1 VLLHGVGESAVG
13 WRPVQQAL
21 SRAYDVIA
29 LDFPGFGGSARLP
42 ANALPSAVAL
52 ADAVEREMDQRGI
65 GDFHVAGYSLG
76 ARVALELATR
86 GRIRSVIAIAPDGL
100 GTPPER
106 VYQAMALM
114 AGRTMAT
121 LLAPVATLMTA
132 SGPGRSLFF
141 AMERSQPWKLTR
153 QDARQ
158 LLLNFASAPAYEETV
173 LATMFD
179 IPTGL
184 DRITCPVLI
193 MQGTADPLI
202 SMQSPRFL
210 TFIPHAQFRWLYGL
224 SHVPISDDP
233 ELVTRLMLDF
243 LTTTAEERVPRESLP
258 APARRPARPGDVTN
272 TKPRL
277 AAEGLATEPQPGRP
291 AVTGCKTKVWT
302 YDPGGVVAGD
312 RAETSIAGLM
322 LTAGTAI
329 FWPRCSLSGATEK
342 ARQRQ
347 QGWTGAA
354 VGRACAIGCRR
365 RGRRRR
371 RWRELSAGD
380 DSYGLQGGVGRVG

>member
-1 VLLHGVGESAVG
+1 MAPFRRLHCRGEIISYPAGTTSLVRHRAGVGEPLVLLHGVGESAVG
-13 WRPVQQAL
+13 WRPVQEAL

-42 ANALPSAVAL
+42 ADAQPSAVAL
-52 ADAVEREMDQRGI
+52 ANAVEREMDQLGI

-76 ARVALELATR
+76 ARVSLELATR

-100 GTPPER
+100 GTPLER
-106 VYQAMALM
+106 VYQATALM

-141 AMERSQPWKLTR
+141 AMERSRPWKLTR

-158 LLLNFASAPAYEETV
+158 LLLNFANAPAYEETV
-173 LATMFD
+173 LATMVD

-210 TFIPHAQFRWLYGL
+210 TLIPHAQFKWLYGL

-233 ELVTRLMLDF
+233 ELITRLMLDF
-243 LTTTAEERVPRESLP
+243 LNTTAEGRVLRESLP
-258 APARRPARPGDVTN
+258 APA
-272 TKPRL
+272 
-277 AAEGLATEPQPGRP
+277 
-291 AVTGCKTKVWT
+291 
-302 YDPGGVVAGD
+302 
-312 RAETSIAGLM
+312 
-322 LTAGTAI
+322 
-329 FWPRCSLSGATEK
+329 
-342 ARQRQ
+342 
-347 QGWTGAA
+347 
-354 VGRACAIGCRR
+354 
-365 RGRRRR
+365 
-371 RWRELSAGD
+371 
-380 DSYGLQGGVGRVG
+380 

>member
-1 VLLHGVGESAVG
+1 MAPFRRLHCRGEIISYPAGTTSLVRHRAGVGEPLVLLHGVGESAVG
-13 WRPVQQAL
+13 WRPVQEAL

-42 ANALPSAVAL
+42 ADAQPSAVAL
-52 ADAVEREMDQRGI
+52 ADAVEREMDQLGI

-76 ARVALELATR
+76 ARVSLELATR

-100 GTPPER
+100 GTPLER
-106 VYQAMALM
+106 VYQATALM

-141 AMERSQPWKLTR
+141 AMERSRPWKLTR

-158 LLLNFASAPAYEETV
+158 LLLNFANAPAYEETV
-173 LATMFD
+173 LATMVD

-210 TFIPHAQFRWLYGL
+210 TLIPHAQFKWLYGL

-233 ELVTRLMLDF
+233 ELITRLMLDF
-243 LTTTAEERVPRESLP
+243 LNTTAEGRVLRESLP
-258 APARRPARPGDVTN
+258 APA
-272 TKPRL
+272 
-277 AAEGLATEPQPGRP
+277 
-291 AVTGCKTKVWT
+291 
-302 YDPGGVVAGD
+302 
-312 RAETSIAGLM
+312 
-322 LTAGTAI
+322 
-329 FWPRCSLSGATEK
+329 
-342 ARQRQ
+342 
-347 QGWTGAA
+347 
-354 VGRACAIGCRR
+354 
-365 RGRRRR
+365 
-371 RWRELSAGD
+371 
-380 DSYGLQGGVGRVG
+380 

>member
-1 VLLHGVGESAVG
+1 MLLHGVGESAVG
-13 WRPVQQAL
+13 WRPVQEAL

-29 LDFPGFGGSARLP
+29 LDFPGFGGSARLS
-42 ANALPSAVAL
+42 ADALPSAVAL
-52 ADAVEREMDQRGI
+52 ADAVEREMDQLGI

-76 ARVALELATR
+76 ARVSLELATR
-86 GRIRSVIAIAPDGL
+86 GRIRSVIAIASDGL
-100 GTPPER
+100 GTPLER
-106 VYQAMALM
+106 VYQATALM

-141 AMERSQPWKLTR
+141 AMERSRPWKLTR

-158 LLLNFASAPAYEETV
+158 LLLNFANAPAYEETV
-173 LATMFD
+173 LATMVD

-210 TFIPHAQFRWLYGL
+210 TFIPHAQFKWLYGL

-243 LTTTAEERVPRESLP
+243 LNTAAEGRVLRESLP
-258 APARRPARPGDVTN
+258 APA
-272 TKPRL
+272 
-277 AAEGLATEPQPGRP
+277 
-291 AVTGCKTKVWT
+291 
-302 YDPGGVVAGD
+302 
-312 RAETSIAGLM
+312 
-322 LTAGTAI
+322 
-329 FWPRCSLSGATEK
+329 
-342 ARQRQ
+342 
-347 QGWTGAA
+347 
-354 VGRACAIGCRR
+354 
-365 RGRRRR
+365 
-371 RWRELSAGD
+371 
-380 DSYGLQGGVGRVG
+380 

>member
-1 VLLHGVGESAVG
+1 MHSAGLFTHFAQGPFRRLHGRGEIISYPVSTTSLVRHRAGVGEPLVLLHGVGESAVG

-21 SRAYDVIA
+21 SRHYDVIS

-52 ADAVEREMDQRGI
+52 ADAVEREMDQLGI

-76 ARVALELATR
+76 ARVSLELATR

-100 GTPPER
+100 GTPLER
-106 VYQAMALM
+106 VYQAAALM

-158 LLLNFASAPAYEETV
+158 LLLNFANAPAYEETV

-193 MQGTADPLI
+193 MQGTTDPLI

-233 ELVTRLMLDF
+233 ELITRLMLDF
-243 LTTTAEERVPRESLP
+243 LNTTAEKRVLRESLP
-258 APARRPARPGDVTN
+258 AP
-272 TKPRL
+272 
-277 AAEGLATEPQPGRP
+277 
-291 AVTGCKTKVWT
+291 
-302 YDPGGVVAGD
+302 
-312 RAETSIAGLM
+312 S
-322 LTAGTAI
+322 
-329 FWPRCSLSGATEK
+329 
-342 ARQRQ
+342 
-347 QGWTGAA
+347 
-354 VGRACAIGCRR
+354 
-365 RGRRRR
+365 
-371 RWRELSAGD
+371 
-380 DSYGLQGGVGRVG
+380 

>member
-1 VLLHGVGESAVG
+1 MRSAGLFMHFARGPFRRLHGRGEIISYPVSTTSLVRHRAGVGEPLVLLHGVGESAVG
-13 WRPVQQAL
+13 WRPAQDVL

-29 LDFPGFGGSARLP
+29 LDFPGFGGSARFP
-42 ANALPSAVAL
+42 ANALPTAVAL
-52 ADAVEREMDQRGI
+52 ADAVEREMDRLGI

-76 ARVALELATR
+76 ARVSLELATR
-86 GRIRSVIAIAPDGL
+86 GRIRSVVAIAPDGL

-106 VYQAMALM
+106 IHQATALM

-132 SGPGRSLFF
+132 SALGRSLFF

-158 LLLNFASAPAYEETV
+158 LLLNFANAPAYEETV

-243 LTTTAEERVPRESLP
+243 LNATAEGRVLWESLP
-258 APARRPARPGDVTN
+258 APV
-272 TKPRL
+272 
-277 AAEGLATEPQPGRP
+277 
-291 AVTGCKTKVWT
+291 
-302 YDPGGVVAGD
+302 
-312 RAETSIAGLM
+312 
-322 LTAGTAI
+322 
-329 FWPRCSLSGATEK
+329 
-342 ARQRQ
+342 
-347 QGWTGAA
+347 
-354 VGRACAIGCRR
+354 
-365 RGRRRR
+365 
-371 RWRELSAGD
+371 
-380 DSYGLQGGVGRVG
+380 

>member
-1 VLLHGVGESAVG
+1 M
-13 WRPVQQAL
+13 
-21 SRAYDVIA
+21 IA
-29 LDFPGFGGSARLP
+29 LDFPGFGGSAKLP
-42 ANALPSAVAL
+42 ADALPSAAAL
-52 ADAVEREMDQRGI
+52 ADAVEREMDQLGI

-76 ARVALELATR
+76 ARVSLELATR
-86 GRIRSVIAIAPDGL
+86 GRIRSVVAIAPDGL

-106 VYQAMALM
+106 VYQATALM

-141 AMERSQPWKLTR
+141 AMERSLPWKLTR

-158 LLLNFASAPAYEETV
+158 LLLNFADASAYEETV

-184 DRITCPVLI
+184 DRIICPVLI

-210 TFIPHAQFRWLYGL
+210 TFIPHAQFSWLYGL

-243 LTTTAEERVPRESLP
+243 LNTTAEERVLPESLP
-258 APARRPARPGDVTN
+258 APA
-272 TKPRL
+272 
-277 AAEGLATEPQPGRP
+277 
-291 AVTGCKTKVWT
+291 
-302 YDPGGVVAGD
+302 
-312 RAETSIAGLM
+312 
-322 LTAGTAI
+322 
-329 FWPRCSLSGATEK
+329 
-342 ARQRQ
+342 
-347 QGWTGAA
+347 
-354 VGRACAIGCRR
+354 
-365 RGRRRR
+365 
-371 RWRELSAGD
+371 
-380 DSYGLQGGVGRVG
+380 